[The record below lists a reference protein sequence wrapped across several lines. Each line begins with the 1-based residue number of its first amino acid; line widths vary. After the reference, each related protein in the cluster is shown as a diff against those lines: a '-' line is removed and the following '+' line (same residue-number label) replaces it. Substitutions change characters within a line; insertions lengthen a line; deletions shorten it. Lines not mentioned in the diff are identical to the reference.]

1 MRWGVCVLL
10 VVAGSARGGL
20 LIGQAARD
28 QFALWHDTLGEGHH
42 LDFESVAVG
51 TRLLPGTDP
60 FACGARFASII
71 NIDGSPFGP
80 EHVHVSRSY
89 GAAVYGNTIVGSP
102 YQFGADDGRV
112 GYEVRF
118 DAPQRRAGLMRL
130 WNTDAT
136 TRFYNASGELL
147 IEHRNTVNQEFVG
160 WIGLDPNGSDWVARI
175 VMDTAVTSG
184 TRQVG
189 YSDHLY
195 FGILIPA
202 PGAGA
207 VPVLL
212 GAGLLTR
219 RRRA

>member
-1 MRWGVCVLL
+1 
-10 VVAGSARGGL
+10 
-20 LIGQAARD
+20 
-28 QFALWHDTLGEGHH
+28 
-42 LDFESVAVG
+42 
-51 TRLLPGTDP
+51 
-60 FACGARFASII
+60 
-71 NIDGSPFGP
+71 
-80 EHVHVSRSY
+80 
-89 GAAVYGNTIVGSP
+89 
-102 YQFGADDGRV
+102 
-112 GYEVRF
+112 
-118 DAPQRRAGLMRL
+118 MRL